1 MHRSCIHSYKHL
13 FCLNLQATLPTSTIQ
28 KNINQIK
35 LCVYNLATVV
45 FHHHHNLFFDTDFDA
60 HAKDIYDEPKWPKE
74 PLFYANFTSVTDTG
88 TAPELPM
95 AAKYTP
101 VGGNVNILR
110 HPPTRQNICCLVY
123 YTLDVHPIVHC
134 IVILIHIYICWIYI
148 LLYIVL

>member
-1 MHRSCIHSYKHL
+1 MLEAIFTSIEGSILSYSSK
-13 FCLNLQATLPTSTIQ
+13 LPGYASFTPNTNFLRGEQGVQSQ
-28 KNINQIK
+28 PGGRY
-35 LCVYNLATVV
+35 VHVV
-45 FHHHHNLFFDTDFDA
+45 VWLIFPPFILLFFQSLAQD
-60 HAKDIYDEPKWPKE
+60 Y
-74 PLFYANFTSVTDTG
+74 DTG